1 MHLLLVI
8 SSLGCG
14 GAERVITR
22 LAEAWVAS
30 GVQITLATFDR
41 PEGDFYP
48 LVPGIRRRS
57 MPEERQRAKQYIPGP
72 MARCQWLRAV
82 MRESSPQAVIS
93 FVDRTNVVTLLASRG
108 LKIPVIVS
116 ERIDPEHYSP
126 GRHWEILRRL
136 IYPAADAIV
145 VQTRKVGVWSNRLF
159 PRTHTCV
166 ISNPIPSV
174 LPPIPA
180 TTTSSKILAV
190 GRLESQK
197 GFDVLIQ
204 AFAQIAERHPTWQL
218 RILGDGPLR
227 TSLEQQIEAL
237 GLTGRVELPGRCRDV
252 LEQLS
257 EAGLFVLSS
266 RFEGF
271 PNALVEAMACGRAV
285 ISTNCPS
292 GPSDLIETGRNGVLV
307 PVDDAQTLAVNME
320 QLLVDPQART
330 RLGQA
335 ASEIRDQL
343 SMTRVLQLWNAVLV
357 QCGCPIQ
364 VQPNSADRETRH
376 A

>member
-30 GVQITLATFDR
+30 GVQVTLATFDR
-41 PEGDFYP
+41 PEGDFCP
-48 LVPGIRRRS
+48 LVPGIHRRS

-82 MRESSPQAVIS
+82 MRESSPQAIIS

-108 LKIPVIVS
+108 LKIPVLVS
-116 ERIDPEHYSP
+116 ERTDPEMYSP
-126 GRHWEILRRL
+126 GRIWELLRRVL
-136 IYPAADAIV
+136 YPSAAAIV
-145 VQTRKVGVWSNRLF
+145 VQTQKVRQWSERLF
-159 PRTHTCV
+159 PRTRSRV
-166 ISNPIPSV
+166 IPNPVPVGLPSV
-174 LPPIPA
+174 SGA
-180 TTTSSKILAV
+180 TISKILAV
-190 GRLESQK
+190 GRLGSEK

-227 TSLEQQIEAL
+227 TPLEQQIEAL

-257 EAGLFVLSS
+257 EAGMFVLSS

-307 PVDDAQTLAVNME
+307 PVDDAQALAVNME
-320 QLLVDPQART
+320 QLLVDPRART

-343 SMTRVLQLWNAVLV
+343 SMTRVLQLWNDTLT
-357 QCGCPIQ
+357 QCGCSMPERLNIAA
-364 VQPNSADRETRH
+364 PESRA